1 MLQLLRTK
9 DNSFTLYN
17 PQLDETYH
25 SRHGALQESL
35 YVFIKQGLHHYL
47 ENTNAKEINILEV
60 GFGTGLNAL
69 LTYLEFEKLN
79 LKTNYYSLEPYPIP
93 KEIVDQ
99 LEYPKVLSLNEEEK
113 TIFHQLHDG
122 SFIKEKSDAQFQFKL
137 LKNSFSEP
145 IDKAIGKEIHFDLI
159 YFDAF
164 APDKQPDLWTRPV
177 LEKCNELLKPSGIW
191 VTYCAKG
198 AVKRNLKTV
207 GFNVET
213 LPGPPGKREMIRA
226 IKT

>member
-17 PQLDETYH
+17 PVLDETYH
-25 SRHGALQESL
+25 SRNGALQESL
-35 YVFIKQGLHHYL
+35 YVFIKQGLHHYI
-47 ENTNAKEINILEV
+47 EKTNAKEINILEV

-79 LKTNYYSLEPYPIP
+79 IKTNYYSLEPYPIP
-93 KEIVDQ
+93 KEIADQ
-99 LEYPKVLSLNEEEK
+99 LEYPTILSLNKEEQTTFYQMHEG
-113 TIFHQLHDG
+113 F
-122 SFIKEKSDAQFQFKL
+122 FFKETNGVSFQFKL
-137 LKNSFSEP
+137 LKDSFAET
-145 IDKAIGKEIHFDLI
+145 DLETHFDLI

-164 APDKQPDLWTRPV
+164 APDKQPDLWTKAV
-177 LEKCNELLKPSGIW
+177 FEKCNELLKPSGIW

-198 AVKRNLKTV
+198 EVKRNLKNV
-207 GFNVET
+207 GFKVET

-226 IKT
+226 VKVD